1 MSDADECFHGSN
13 TAILAVRYGL
23 FILHRVIRRDYYAI
37 RYTRYELRYSLIGE
51 SAGFVEHQH
60 RIDIRHH
67 FLLIN
72 SNNALMS
79 SMAFSGGLAGLTKG
93 ITTEGHENRNQ
104 NSNNQNYFTYRNGNT
119 LHHFS
124 LLSARA
130 IFYYPG
136 SKKRTLD
143 YKSII
148 QVAGIIVNEK
158 RA

>member
-1 MSDADECFHGSN
+1 
-13 TAILAVRYGL
+13 
-23 FILHRVIRRDYYAI
+23 
-37 RYTRYELRYSLIGE
+37 
-51 SAGFVEHQH
+51 
-60 RIDIRHH
+60 
-67 FLLIN
+67 
-72 SNNALMS
+72 MS
-79 SMAFSGGLAGLTKG
+79 SMAFSGGLAGLAEGT
-93 ITTEGHENRNQ
+93 TTEGHENRNQ

-158 RA
+158 RARIGPEICKKMRIFILFREVVLLFSYENQQLLRKTIL